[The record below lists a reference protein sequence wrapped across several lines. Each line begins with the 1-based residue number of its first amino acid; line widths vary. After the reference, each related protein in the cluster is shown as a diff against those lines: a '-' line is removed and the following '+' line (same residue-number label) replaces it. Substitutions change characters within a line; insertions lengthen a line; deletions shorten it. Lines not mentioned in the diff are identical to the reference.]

1 MFVLQAYR
9 KISLLFLLIKF
20 LFLGA
25 IYYISITNVT
35 VVIVIVNS
43 RGAAHWLFLCTII
56 EKLIYTIIEKLLV
69 TNFLQKISTV
79 STRTDKIEK
88 FTYHWA

>member
-43 RGAAHWLFLCTII
+43 RGAAH
-56 EKLIYTIIEKLLV
+56 
-69 TNFLQKISTV
+69 
-79 STRTDKIEK
+79 
-88 FTYHWA
+88 